1 MAVHDGE
8 RHLRE
13 SIDSVLS
20 QTFTDFE
27 LIVVDDGSSDG
38 TGAILQTYDDARILT
53 VRNEA
58 NVGVTR
64 SLNRGLG
71 QARGRYVAR
80 QDDDDV
86 SEPDRLERQVEFL
99 KANREVALVG
109 SAYLRIDDDG
119 TVVARRDV
127 PTDVTAI
134 RWRLLF
140 VNALAS
146 SSVVFRR
153 DVVEGLNG
161 YDERFPY
168 AQDYDLWS
176 RIAATEVVA
185 ALPVPLMRYRSGETT
200 LTATIGASADD
211 VDRISRENIRRLGGA
226 GARLAATID
235 REAAWRLLFAT
246 SKGIGRRRAARAARD
261 TLVIRDAF
269 GTQQRLG
276 RKRRLRDRAGLT
288 LQLARAV
295 VRA

>member
-8 RHLRE
+8 RHLRA

-38 TGAILQTYDDARILT
+38 TGAILKAYDDARISI
-53 VRNEA
+53 VRNET

-64 SLNRGLG
+64 SLNRGLE
-71 QARGRYVAR
+71 QTRGKYVAR

-86 SEPDRLERQVEFL
+86 SEPDRLERQVGFL
-99 KANREVALVG
+99 KENHEVALVG
-109 SAYLRIDDDG
+109 SAYLRIDGNG

-140 VNALAS
+140 LNAFAS

-153 DVVEGLNG
+153 DVVERLNG

-176 RIAATEVVA
+176 RIASTEVVA
-185 ALPVPLMRYRSGETT
+185 SLPLPLMRYRSGETS
-200 LTATIGASADD
+200 LTTTIGANADD
-211 VDRISRENIRRLGGA
+211 VDRISRENIRRVGGA

-235 REAAWRLLFAT
+235 REAAWRLLFA
-246 SKGIGRRRAARAARD
+246 SSQGIGRRRAARAARD
-261 TLVIRDAF
+261 TLVLRDAF
-269 GTQQRLG
+269 GTHQGLG

-288 LQLARAV
+288 VQLTGAVFRA
-295 VRA
+295 